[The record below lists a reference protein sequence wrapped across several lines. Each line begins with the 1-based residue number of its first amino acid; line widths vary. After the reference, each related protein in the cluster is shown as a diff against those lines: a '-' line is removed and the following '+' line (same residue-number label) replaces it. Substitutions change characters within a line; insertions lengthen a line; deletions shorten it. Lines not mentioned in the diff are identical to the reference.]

1 MSAQSRWPQYRV
13 LAVGLTATLI
23 ILGLAVVVA
32 GIGRR
37 SDLVV
42 PGEPVDALANSSDA
56 CVTCHREESP
66 GIVTQF
72 SYSTMAAAG
81 TTCQD
86 CHEVPESYPGAKPHE
101 GGFVLSSPTTA
112 RCETCHESEV
122 TQFYAS
128 RHSIPAYVAYA
139 GAAGL
144 SAEHQAM
151 YEAIPEG
158 SYSPSKARN
167 QLYEMEGPEITKF
180 ACETCHNIGQPH
192 LDGSV
197 GQCQDCHMRHTFSLE
212 QARKPETCNAC
223 HIGPDHPQWEIY
235 QESPH
240 GIAYMTDGDNWNW
253 DAEPGTLTVLDLPAA
268 TCATCHISGFGTTG
282 TSHDVGERLSWYL
295 FAPKSTRRPDWE
307 ANMTQM
313 QGVCISCHNEIL
325 IDEFYADADAATD
338 AVNAWVDESN
348 EILASLAEGGM
359 LTDAPF
365 DQPVDFVHFELW
377 HHWGRTTKFGAWMQG
392 PDYVQWHG
400 AYEVLSDLAELREF
414 ERDLTGKTQQPEAAA
429 P

>member
-1 MSAQSRWPQYRV
+1 VWQQNRV
-13 LAVGLTATLI
+13 LVVGLTATLV
-23 ILGLAVVVA
+23 ILGLSLVVA

-37 SDLVV
+37 SELAA
-42 PGEPVDALANSSDA
+42 PGEPVDALANSNDE
-56 CVTCHREESP
+56 CVTCGREESP
-66 GIVTQF
+66 GIVAQY

-81 TTCQD
+81 TMCLD
-86 CHEVPESYPGAKPHE
+86 CHEVPESYSGAALHE
-101 GGFVLSSPTTA
+101 GTFVLSSPTTA

-122 TQFYAS
+122 AQFYAS

-139 GAAGL
+139 GAQDL
-144 SAEHQAM
+144 SSEHQAM

-158 SYSPSKARN
+158 TYSPTKARN
-167 QLYEMEGPEITKF
+167 QLYEMEGPEVTKF

-192 LDGSV
+192 PDGSV
-197 GQCQDCHMRHTFSLE
+197 GQCQGCHLRHTFSLE
-212 QARKPETCNAC
+212 QVRKPETCNAC

-253 DAEPGTLTVLDLPAA
+253 EAEPGTLTVVDLPAA
-268 TCATCHISGFGTTG
+268 TYATCHISGFGTTG

-307 ANMTQM
+307 ANLVQM
-313 QGVCISCHNEIL
+313 QGVCISCHNETF
-325 IDEFYADADAATD
+325 IDDFYTAADAATL
-338 AVNAWVDESN
+338 AVNAWVDESDQ
-348 EILASLAEGGM
+348 ILATLAEDGL

-365 DQPVDFVHFELW
+365 DQPIDFVHFELW
-377 HHWGRTTKFGAWMQG
+377 HHWGRTAKFGAWMQG

-400 AYEVLSDLAELREF
+400 AYEVLSDLAELREIAR
-414 ERDLTGKTQQPEAAA
+414 ELTPE
-429 P
+429 PDGQGESSE